1 MQRRRTWIIVMVSLV
16 ATAAVAQQAP
26 RYAVMV
32 HERSG
37 DECLSVWL
45 SDEWVPLVCKR
56 YVSKLIAQTVG
67 PDGEPKPP
75 PEPPPPQTENEKI
88 IAMLN
93 DIVLRLQ
100 AIEGQLAELSDD
112 EKSAESG
119 ILD

>member
-1 MQRRRTWIIVMVSLV
+1 MQCRRTWIIVIASLV
-16 ATAAVAQQAP
+16 ATAAVAQQDDP
-26 RYAVMV
+26 LYAVMV
-32 HERSG
+32 HEKSG

-56 YVSKLIAQTVG
+56 APKLIAEPVG
-67 PDGEPKPP
+67 PLSELP
-75 PEPPPPQTENEKI
+75 PELPPESPQPQTENEKI

-112 EKSAESG
+112 EKSAG
-119 ILD
+119 Q